1 MLRKRADKDQ
11 LTTELTFNKNV
22 LLQLMSSINRMM
34 FDLKAEMT
42 KTEFMI
48 FFFFAGFSQLK
59 TSFGAGNGMPGKRNI

>member
-48 FFFFAGFSQLK
+48 FFSLQV
-59 TSFGAGNGMPGKRNI
+59 SHN

>member
-48 FFFFAGFSQLK
+48 FFHCRFLTTEDIVRSWKWNAG
-59 TSFGAGNGMPGKRNI
+59 